1 MERLNVCV
9 GQPLWAVWD
18 ECSKWNGEKLNVRI
32 PVKVKS
38 LDDGVITVV
47 EDREDNALDFNR
59 DGTLVL
65 SDGMVV
71 RLVNR

>member
-1 MERLNVCV
+1 MERLNLQL
-9 GQPLWAVWD
+9 GQTLWAISDQEAEWGGRELIV
-18 ECSKWNGEKLNVRI
+18 KV

-47 EDREDNALDFNR
+47 EDREENALDFNR

-65 SDGMVV
+65 SDGTVF
-71 RLVNR
+71 RLINR